1 MSSGEFGVGDELRVV
16 HVVCSLEGWDQDDAI
31 GVSLVSE
38 PGVSGCRF
46 GVVVL
51 GRRWPGQPRPYRDPP
66 CA

>member
-1 MSSGEFGVGDELRVV
+1 MSSGFGDELRAV
-16 HVVCSLEGWDQDDAI
+16 HIFCSLVGWSRGDAI
-31 GVSLVSE
+31 GVSRVSK

-51 GRRWPGQPRPYRDPP
+51 GRRWPDQPRPSRDPP